1 MNKVLFFFLGIVF
14 IFSPSFLTRYENT
27 YSYDYDDID
36 SLLEIDILEL
46 NNYTLR
52 DVFEN
57 TSLFDTYQ
65 LVSNGD
71 FNNGTSG
78 WTATTN
84 TTGFAVNSGIMQF
97 EKIGADSYIY
107 ELMTISVSKY
117 YMIYRAKS
125 PSNTFNMNLS
135 GTYTLNHSGSDTF
148 EIISQVVDVT
158 SNLTAVRLQT
168 GAVGVNYVDYAY
180 LFNISTLIANKQYS
194 PIYKKTFDVMNND
207 EIKAQMDE
215 FVAKPYLFLDY
226 ETLGLDD
233 LLISNTDMD
242 YWYNLYYDIVND
254 SVDLDTPSYYWELVF
269 QNNQSQFENITCTW
283 QNSFQEITEVVSS
296 IKGFSNSLYDFIS
309 SRQNFIFDYFEYIKK
324 SLAIIGDIFKPRLP
338 WLPASPL
345 Y

>member
-1 MNKVLFFFLGIVF
+1 L
-14 IFSPSFLTRYENT
+14 
-27 YSYDYDDID
+27 
-36 SLLEIDILEL
+36 
-46 NNYTLR
+46 
-52 DVFEN
+52 
-57 TSLFDTYQ
+57 
-65 LVSNGD
+65 
-71 FNNGTSG
+71 
-78 WTATTN
+78 
-84 TTGFAVNSGIMQF
+84 
-97 EKIGADSYIY
+97 AD
-107 ELMTISVSKY
+107 KY
-117 YMIYRAKS
+117 YMVIRAKS
-125 PSNTFNMNLS
+125 PSNTFNFNLS
-135 GTYTLNHSGSDTF
+135 GIYRLNHSGSNNY
-148 EIISQVVDVT
+148 EVLSQVIT
-158 SNLTAVRLQT
+158 NTLTLSSLRLQT

-180 LFNISTLIANKQYS
+180 AFNISTLIANKQYS
-194 PIYKKTFDVMNND
+194 PLYKTTFDLMTD
-207 EIKAQMDE
+207 AEIKLEMDE
-215 FVAKPYLFLDY
+215 FCRKPYLFLDY